1 MSGNQMKYIY
11 LPDVYSKH
19 RLSICVQELSKFCS
33 AIPAALILLIISWSY
48 YVVTFVVIKDLI
60 TSTFLLLF
68 FFAPYHV
75 LFILF
80 LWSFWKST
88 YTQITT
94 IPKNFYLTANETKC
108 FIELENDHDRSEF
121 VNNLSVTKQLPL
133 LTVGKRFNAQFCDI
147 CFLLKPDR
155 THHCSSCMRCVPKMD
170 HHCPWINNCVGY
182 HNYKYFM
189 LLIFYGFLYCVLCFL
204 FALSYL
210 LKYIKI
216 RTTSVANN
224 RSWGLFCAFTLS
236 LLSAVFAVAL
246 LILLLF
252 HTYLVFKNKSTLEYF
267 RPPNFRGN
275 SHRIY
280 GFNLGWKNNF
290 LQIFGNSIKHWLL
303 PVFSSEGDGVSFRIR
318 EIPTHE
324 DYSLLLSTI

>member
-1 MSGNQMKYIY
+1 MTGNQKKYVY

-19 RLSICVQELSKFCS
+19 RLSLCVQELSKFCS
-33 AIPAALILLIISWSY
+33 AIPAALVLLIISWSY
-48 YVVTFVVIKDLI
+48 YVVTFVVIQGNVEIQL
-60 TSTFLLLF
+60 FLF

-94 IPKNFYLTANETKC
+94 IPKKVCL
-108 FIELENDHDRSEF
+108 LENDHDRSEF
-121 VNNLSVTKQLPL
+121 INNLSVTKQLPV
-133 LTVGKRFNAQFCDI
+133 LTIGKRFNAQFCDI

-170 HHCPWINNCVGY
+170 HHCPWINNCVGH

-210 LKYIKI
+210 LKYIKVS
-216 RTTSVANN
+216 RVKSYYLFVANN

-236 LLSAVFAVAL
+236 LLSAVFALAL

-252 HTYLVFKNKSTLEYF
+252 HTYLIFKNKSTLEYF
-267 RPPNFRGN
+267 RPPNFHGN

-280 GFNLGWKNNF
+280 GFNLGWKNNV
-290 LQIFGNSIKHWLL
+290 LQIFGSNVKHWLL
-303 PVFSSEGDGVSFRIR
+303 PVFSR
-318 EIPTHE
+318 
-324 DYSLLLSTI
+324 